1 MSYIDT
7 FDHEFVGWFGY
18 LPVYHPLEVVV
29 GDQSHPADF
38 GCDPTNLVL
47 GGGSGEHPGLILRR
61 PDYAVGCYVDDLL
74 EGLRANSPE
83 DAAAFAPQA
92 ERWETF
98 LEKSLIA
105 ARDDILYF
113 VDWSVSRYHDFY
125 EMCCSSMLRSPYN
138 PDKDESW
145 FERWLA
151 ATLGEFVIFS
161 MPELVPNLE
170 DVLPDV
176 QLLVQLPLDSQPNIL
191 IPPPGYPS
199 PLGRK
204 LVENEVRWGY
214 SRWWH

>member
-1 MSYIDT
+1 VFATGQFEEVVLTGDPSTKKGTRLAVAVQNYID
-7 FDHEFVGWFGY
+7 FND
-18 LPVYHPLEVVV
+18 LP
-29 GDQSHPADF
+29 
-38 GCDPTNLVL
+38 
-47 GGGSGEHPGLILRR
+47 
-61 PDYAVGCYVDDLL
+61 PDCAKL
-74 EGLRANSPE
+74 
-83 DAAAFAPQA
+83 
-92 ERWETF
+92 T
-98 LEKSLIA
+98 LIA
-105 ARDDILYF
+105 ARNDILYF

-204 LVENEVRWGY
+204 LVENQVRWGY